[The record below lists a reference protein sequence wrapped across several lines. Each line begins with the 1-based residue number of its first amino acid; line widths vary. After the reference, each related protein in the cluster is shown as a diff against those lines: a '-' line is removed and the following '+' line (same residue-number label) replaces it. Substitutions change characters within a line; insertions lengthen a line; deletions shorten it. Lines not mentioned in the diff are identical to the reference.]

1 MSGRND
7 PASTFGSASSPLP
20 LMGVERG
27 TGCGGGGGGGGGEEP
42 LNGVA
47 VERRDDE
54 PPRKKSKLHGVE
66 DVSALRKR
74 VLEYKLLRLKNLRER
89 FTEQLSELY
98 FLQAGG
104 NMMDYSAWRKKPPG
118 PQLTAFLESR
128 RPPLVVPPPPEPP
141 PPAGQGFLSGGGGG
155 VRAGPGLC
163 S

>member
-1 MSGRND
+1 M
-7 PASTFGSASSPLP
+7 
-20 LMGVERG
+20 ERG

-89 FTEQLSELY
+89 
-98 FLQAGG
+98 
-104 NMMDYSAWRKKPPG
+104 
-118 PQLTAFLESR
+118 
-128 RPPLVVPPPPEPP
+128 
-141 PPAGQGFLSGGGGG
+141 
-155 VRAGPGLC
+155 
-163 S
+163 